1 MERAKMGN
9 GEIRS
14 QSGAV
19 EATVAAGINIALVKY
34 WGKAPG
40 PDNRPA
46 VGSLSL
52 TLDAPGT
59 ETTVRFDAALQ
70 ADTFTLDGVAAPLAP
85 VSRLLDEVRQMAGE
99 TRRAAVT
106 SRNTVPTAA
115 GLASSASGFAAL
127 GLAAWH
133 AAGLGDPGTPL
144 DRRLVDLVRRGS
156 GSAPRSLLPGF
167 ARIDVETAGVEA
179 VVAPPDFEVSL
190 VVALCAAGP
199 KAVMSRDGMA
209 ASAATSPYYPA
220 WVESH
225 PADLAAGEAAIRAG
239 DFGALGEI
247 MEHSTMKMH
256 ACMLA
261 TRPPLRYWTPGTLAA
276 LDALVP
282 LRNEGR
288 VFTTMDAGPHV
299 KALCRRGDE
308 ALVADALRPVAR
320 AVLVARPGAGARV
333 VPPGGAR

>member
-1 MERAKMGN
+1 MGSL
-9 GEIRS
+9 GSRS
-14 QSGAV
+14 QSGADR
-19 EATVAAGINIALVKY
+19 ATVAAGINIALVKY

-40 PDNRPA
+40 TDNVPA

-59 ETTVRFDAALQ
+59 ETTVRFDAALS
-70 ADTFTLDGVAAPLAP
+70 ADSFALDGVAAPVGP
-85 VSRLLDEVRQMAGE
+85 VSKVLDDVRRLSGE

-167 ARIDVETAGVEA
+167 ARIDVETAGVA
-179 VVAPPDFEVSL
+179 GVDAPPDFDVSL
-190 VVALCAAGP
+190 VIALCAVGP
-199 KAVMSRDGMA
+199 KAVKSRDGMA
-209 ASAATSPYYPA
+209 ASAETSPYYPA
-220 WVESH
+220 WVASH
-225 PADLAAGEAAIRAG
+225 PADLAAGEAAVRRG
-239 DFGALGEI
+239 DFLELGEV
-247 MEHSTMKMH
+247 MEHSTLKMH

-276 LDALVP
+276 LDALAA
-282 LRNEGR
+282 LRSEGR

-299 KALCRRGDE
+299 KALCRRADE
-308 ALVADALRPVAR
+308 AVVAAVLRPVAR
-320 AVLVARPGAGARV
+320 DVLIARPGNGARLV
-333 VPPGGAR
+333 SPDAPR

>member
-1 MERAKMGN
+1 MGSS
-9 GEIRS
+9 EIRS
-14 QSGAV
+14 QSGAG

-40 PDNRPA
+40 TDNRPA

-59 ETTVRFDAALQ
+59 ETTVRFDAALP
-70 ADTFTLDGVAAPLAP
+70 ADTFDLDGVPAP
-85 VSRLLDEVRQMAGE
+85 VAPVTKVLDDVRRLAGE

-144 DRRLVDLVRRGS
+144 DRRLVELVRRGS

-167 ARIDVETAGVEA
+167 ARIDVETAGVEG
-179 VVAPPDFEVSL
+179 VPAPPEFDVSL
-190 VVALCAAGP
+190 VIALCAVGP
-199 KAVMSRDGMA
+199 KAVKSRDGMA
-209 ASAATSPYYPA
+209 ASAETSPYYPA
-220 WVESH
+220 WVSSH
-225 PADLAAGEAAIRAG
+225 PADLAAGEAAVRAG
-239 DFGALGEI
+239 DFGALGEV
-247 MEHSTMKMH
+247 MEHSTLKMH

-276 LDALVP
+276 LDALGA
-282 LRNEGR
+282 LHALGR

-299 KALCRRGDE
+299 KALCRRADE
-308 ALVADALRPVAR
+308 AVVAETLRPVAR
-320 AVLVARPGAGARV
+320 EVLIARPGDGARLV
-333 VPPGGAR
+333 EPKAAR